1 MTAADLL
8 TIPQGAITEAGLRNN
23 INVALQYIEAWL
35 GGRGA
40 VAIFNLMEDVATAE
54 IARSQI
60 WQWVRH
66 NARLDD
72 GRTIDE
78 TMYKTI
84 RDEEL
89 HALVAARP
97 DDHHFALAAELLDEL
112 TLSREFVEFLTIPG
126 YRRLD

>member
-1 MTAADLL
+1 M
-8 TIPQGAITEAGLRNN
+8 
-23 INVALQYIEAWL
+23 QYIEAWL

-60 WQWVRH
+60 WQWVRY

-72 GRTIDE
+72 GRAIDAA
-78 TMYKTI
+78 MYKTL

-89 HALVAARP
+89 HSLVSARTG
-97 DDHHFALAAELLDEL
+97 DHHFALAAELLDEL